1 MSAVA
6 EVLEVPGV
14 PGMEITQF
22 ELQREHII
30 DQSMILVGPTKS
42 GKSVIIRD
50 VLYKVRESFNNAI
63 CFAPTE
69 GSNGLYGKLF
79 HPLCVHTQLGY
90 PRTFLTKS
98 GKEKKEDGADA
109 FERFLEEI
117 WERQELRME
126 NYNAAHSLEIL
137 PEVFAMIPAK
147 QRRGGVQLLADIDK
161 MERAT
166 HRLLAG
172 RCADPD
178 ELKVKIE
185 AVEEQFEESRR
196 SIYRDYIRRYRR
208 QLGKRLKA
216 QGSRADPTHLVA
228 VTYLDFNPR
237 TLLVFDD
244 CAAEL
249 KPLFKREIFRKI
261 FYQGR
266 HQRITIIIS
275 AQSATDVPSEAR
287 QQSFVTFYTKP
298 AAAVKSFGLASDGHD
313 KAVMRNISKISD
325 IVFDAK
331 GGHRHR
337 KLVWY
342 RVGDGRY
349 NLHHFT
355 AAMRPSFSIQPPE
368 VRAYLEKCE
377 ASRKEIGRGNKF
389 ADRMNGRLGK

>member
-1 MSAVA
+1 MAVA
-6 EVLEVPGV
+6 PEVLQVPGV

-22 ELQREHII
+22 ELEREHII
-30 DQSMILVGPTKS
+30 DQSLILVGPTKS

-50 VLYKVRESFNNAI
+50 VLYRVRESFNNAV

-117 WERQELRME
+117 WERQELRMA
-126 NYNAAHSLEIL
+126 NYRTAHDLEIL
-137 PEVFAMIPAK
+137 PEVFAMIPSK
-147 QRRGGVQLLADIDK
+147 QRRGGVQLLAEIDK
-161 MERAT
+161 MERTT
-166 HRLLAG
+166 HRLLA
-172 RCADPD
+172 RRWPDPD
-178 ELKVKIE
+178 DLKVKIE
-185 AVEEQFEESRR
+185 AVEEEFDASRR

-208 QLGKRLKA
+208 QLWSRLSA
-216 QGSRADPTHLVA
+216 LGDRADPTHLVV

-266 HQRITIIIS
+266 HQKITIIIS

-331 GGHRHR
+331 GGHKHR

-342 RVGDGRY
+342 RVGEGRY
-349 NLHHFT
+349 NLHYYT
-355 AAMRPSFSIQPPE
+355 AAMRPSFSVQPPE
-368 VRAYLEKCE
+368 VREFLDKSEV
-377 ASRKEIGRGNKF
+377 SRKEIGRGNKF
-389 ADRMNGRLGK
+389 ADRLNGRLQK